1 MNLHRLVTSILG
13 GLLLVGAA
21 STARADGTP
30 RRLQDTH
37 ASAGR
42 AIYLRECAAC
52 HGERGDGQSVAAAF
66 LEPRPRNFLSGLF
79 KLRTTP
85 SGEAPRT
92 DDVVATIEKGIP
104 GSSMPSFAY
113 LSVDEREKLAAYVL
127 GLGDLLDQPEP
138 TPVPTPASRPDTSAE
153 TIARGKTIYE
163 EQQCGACHG
172 AKGKGDGASAKA
184 LKDSEGRPI
193 PVRDF
198 TTGLFRGGQRPID
211 LYYRFTTGMDGS
223 PMPSFGDLL
232 DDTERWALVDYIMS
246 LRVEAPP
253 RALPKDPIKAGR
265 AIAEKYGCRGCHV
278 LDDGKGGDAGPNLK
292 ISGQKLRADWI
303 RRFLRA
309 PRDHGKIYPVRQAR
323 MPDLRLTDE
332 EVEAL
337 VGYLA
342 KMGGRKGTEPAA
354 PDVTTFAAARLEE
367 GKNLF
372 VLRCTECH
380 TLGTVIETPLA
391 KQQGPD
397 LIRASERVHFDWAA
411 RWILDPKKIDPS
423 TKMTVPGLTPDQ
435 IESVRQFV
443 WKTSVDRGAA
453 ASAQR

>member
-1 MNLHRLVTSILG
+1 MSMHRLASATITSIL
-13 GLLLVGAA
+13 LLGPG
-21 STARADGTP
+21 STADADAPP
-30 RRLQDTH
+30 RRLQDAH

-42 AIYLRECAAC
+42 AIYLRECGAC

-66 LEPRPRNFLSGLF
+66 LEPRPRNFLNGLF

-85 SGEAPRT
+85 TGEAPRT
-92 DDVVATIEKGIP
+92 DDVLSTIEKGIP
-104 GSSMPSFAY
+104 GSSMPSFAF

-127 GLGDLLDQPEP
+127 GLGDLLEQPEP
-138 TPVPTPASRPDTSAE
+138 AAVPAPTSRTETSAE
-153 TIARGKTIYE
+153 TIARGRKIYE

-172 AKGKGDGASAKA
+172 AKGKGDGASAKS
-184 LKDSEGRPI
+184 LRDSEGRPI

-232 DDTERWALVDYIMS
+232 DDAERWALVDYIMS
-246 LRVEAPP
+246 LRVEAPH

-265 AIAEKYGCRGCHV
+265 VIAEKYGCRGCHV

-292 ISGQKLRADWI
+292 ISGQKLRSDWI
-303 RRFLRA
+303 RQFLRA

-323 MPDLRLTDE
+323 MPDLRLKED
-332 EVEAL
+332 EVEAVVQYL
-337 VGYLA
+337 V
-342 KMGGRKGTEPAA
+342 KMGGRKGPEPA
-354 PDVTTFAAARLEE
+354 PPVVTTFTAARLDE

-411 RWILDPKKIDPS
+411 RWILDPKKIDPG

-443 WKTSVDRGAA
+443 WKTSVENGATA
-453 ASAQR
+453 RAQR